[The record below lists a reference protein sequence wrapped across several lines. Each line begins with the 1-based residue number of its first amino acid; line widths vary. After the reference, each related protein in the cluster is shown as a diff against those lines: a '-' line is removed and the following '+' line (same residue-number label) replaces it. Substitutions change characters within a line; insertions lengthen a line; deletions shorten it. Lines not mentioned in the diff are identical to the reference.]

1 MAERY
6 DNDWANLYGSSRR
19 VAIEQID
26 QHRHRTRGGLSVVD
40 LGIGT
45 GNAIA
50 DLQGQVD
57 LGQCTGFDVSP
68 GMLSQA
74 AQKLGPAVE
83 LINADAH
90 DASAHLP
97 PTSQDLVLC
106 HFVLGF
112 GDGGHLLEQAFR
124 LLRPGGYLS
133 LATTTRRS
141 FAELYEGRFER
152 YANWIGVK
160 KSLDRLSNPIDH
172 ADCRRLLQQHGFDIL
187 ADRDY
192 RQPVCFRSLR
202 DVRGWALDSGW
213 VVNGE
218 DKHFGLRVAG
228 AWTLIALA
236 MVFLRPLFPVHA
248 TCEMSIVLAQKPV
261 AQPSR
266 QFSPQRSSGSD
277 SARKSVAG

>member
-1 MAERY
+1 M
-6 DNDWANLYGSSRR
+6 
-19 VAIEQID
+19 
-26 QHRHRTRGGLSVVD
+26 SVVD

-50 DLQGQVD
+50 DLRGRID
-57 LGQCTGFDVSP
+57 LGHCTGFDVST

-97 PTSQDLVLC
+97 PASQDLVLC

-112 GDGGHLLEQAFR
+112 GDGENLLEQALR
-124 LLRPGGYLS
+124 LLRPGGCLS

-141 FAELYEGRFER
+141 FSELYEGRFER

-160 KSLDRLSNPIDH
+160 KSLERLSNPSDH

-202 DVRGWALDSGW
+202 DVRGWAVDSGW

-218 DKHFGLRVAG
+218 DKHIGLRVAG
-228 AWTLIALA
+228 AWTLIGLA
-236 MVFLRPLFPVHA
+236 MVFLHPLFPVHA

-261 AQPSR
+261 TRPSHR
-266 QFSPQRSSGSD
+266 SSPQRSSGSD
-277 SARKSVAG
+277 SARETVIV